1 MKVGRVS
8 GRVQV
13 KAAVKSAGESAGL
26 GKRAGCGGRREG
38 GAARDAP
45 PSPRR
50 ARRTCRRTCC
60 PRPRLPTRTRRPRR
74 PRPRPCS
81 GARASAAGRGA
92 RRCPASRRAHRQRR
106 RRAPGVQGARWGG
119 AARRIAHAVPS
130 MPCPRCARHAVDGT
144 MHAVPCT
151 AQGRGREKGRSG
163 KLASRLD
170 CARVRTSVDVRICSS
185 PLRGY
190 AAAHSHSA
198 ECRAPSAAEGSA
210 PVSRGRTY
218 RKIGRG
224 HQCSASRKGSTDLD
238 MRP

>member
-1 MKVGRVS
+1 MRRKTGARLDETHHQVLDALAELAEEGVVHAHASRLGHEGHGGLALGLAQGREH
-8 GRVQV
+8 RPL
-13 KAAVKSAGESAGL
+13 AGA
-26 GKRAGCGGRREG
+26 R
-38 GAARDAP
+38 GAAQRVGERIGSDD
-45 PSPRR
+45 
-50 ARRTCRRTCC
+50 
-60 PRPRLPTRTRRPRR
+60 
-74 PRPRPCS
+74 
-81 GARASAAGRGA
+81 GARLGCR
-92 RRCPASRRAHRQRR
+92 
-106 RRAPGVQGARWGG
+106 ARWGG

-130 MPCPRCARHAVDGT
+130 MPCPCCARHAVDGT
-144 MHAVPCT
+144 THAVPCR

-170 CARVRTSVDVRICSS
+170 CALVRTSVDVRICSS

>member
-1 MKVGRVS
+1 MHTYY
-8 GRVQV
+8 
-13 KAAVKSAGESAGL
+13 
-26 GKRAGCGGRREG
+26 RR
-38 GAARDAP
+38 
-45 PSPRR
+45 S
-50 ARRTCRRTCC
+50 
-60 PRPRLPTRTRRPRR
+60 
-74 PRPRPCS
+74 
-81 GARASAAGRGA
+81 
-92 RRCPASRRAHRQRR
+92 RR
-106 RRAPGVQGARWGG
+106 RRARLDLLRLRHRRRQGIHRPLLLLTRRRLPAGVCRLLETKSDARRARAPIPVASGLVRARRRPAQQRGRPNRRGRSRGRRAAPRPRDARGRGG

-130 MPCPRCARHAVDGT
+130 MPCPCCARHAVDGT
-144 MHAVPCT
+144 MHAVPCR

-163 KLASRLD
+163 KLAARLD
-170 CARVRTSVDVRICSS
+170 CALVRTSVVVRICSS